1 MIVAWTNYIVWLFL
15 FLMPQFIPVLM
26 SYECIHFAVFSKSE
40 NDAEKFARRDVIYKR
55 AAS

>member
-1 MIVAWTNYIVWLFL
+1 
-15 FLMPQFIPVLM
+15 MPQFIPVLM